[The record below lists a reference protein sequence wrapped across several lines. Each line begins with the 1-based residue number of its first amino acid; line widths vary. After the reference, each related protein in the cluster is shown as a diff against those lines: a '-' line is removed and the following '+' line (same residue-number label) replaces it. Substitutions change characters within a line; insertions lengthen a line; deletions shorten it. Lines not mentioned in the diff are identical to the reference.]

1 MNIKKTYFILSVVLI
16 FVFSGFA
23 KTEKSLSKKLTY
35 PKTRTV
41 DQVDDYFG
49 TKVADPYRWLEGS
62 NDKVR
67 NWINSQNQVT
77 FSYLKK
83 IPYRS
88 SIKRR
93 LKELVNYPRYSSPSK
108 AGGYYFF
115 YKNDGLQNQSV
126 IYIQKGLDGKP
137 EVFLDPNALSKDGT
151 VRAYLAG
158 FSQDYKHVA
167 YIRSEGGSD
176 WLEIRIMEIE
186 TKKELPDRIK
196 WVKFSGASW
205 DKGGFYYSGYPQPE
219 EGKQLTAKNRFHK
232 LYYHKLGDPQ
242 GKDRLIYEDPKHPMR
257 YYFARVTEDH
267 KFLILNSAE
276 GTHGSEVHYKD
287 LTTKKSEFKLL
298 FKGFEF
304 NYRVIDTLGGKFL
317 VQTNQNAPNQKLI
330 LIDPVTKETKDL
342 IPEGQEVMRGAD
354 IVGGKLFVS
363 YLKDAT
369 TQIYRYDLK
378 GKNREEIRLPGIG
391 TAYGFGGEKTD
402 EVIFYTYTS
411 FNYPPTIYKYEIK
424 TGKSEVFRKT
434 EVTFNPD
441 NFIVKQVFYESKD
454 KTKIPMFLIYKKGL
468 KRDSKNPVYLYA
480 YGGFNASL
488 TPYFNNTRILLLEN
502 GFIFAMA
509 NLRGGGEYGEK
520 WHEAGM
526 LLKKQNVFDDFNAA
540 AEYLINNKYTCKNKI
555 AIAGASNGGLLV
567 GACMTQRPD
576 LFKVA
581 LPTVGVMD
589 MLRYHKFTV
598 GWGWVVEY
606 GSSDKEEDF
615 KNLYSYSPLHNIKEG
630 VNYPAT
636 LATTADHDDR
646 VVPAHSFKFIA
657 NLQKNHK
664 GNNPVLIRI
673 ETKSGHGS
681 SSLSKRIETTADIY
695 AFMFHNLR
703 VKPIYKD

>member
-1 MNIKKTYFILSVVLI
+1 MVVILA
-16 FVFSGFA
+16 FSGCN
-23 KTEKSLSKKLTY
+23 EKRVSLTKHLTY
-35 PKTRTV
+35 PKSKTV
-41 DQVDDYFG
+41 DQIDEYFG
-49 TKVADPYRWLEGS
+49 IKVADPYRWLEES
-62 NDKVR
+62 NEEVR

-77 FSYLKK
+77 FSYLEK

-88 SIKRR
+88 SIKKR

-108 AGGYYFF
+108 AGDYYFF

-126 IYIQKGLDGKP
+126 IYFQKGLDGKS
-137 EVFLDPNALSKDGT
+137 EIFLNPNTLSEDGT

-158 FSQDYKHVA
+158 FSQDYKYVA

-176 WLEIRIMEIE
+176 WQEIRIMEIK

-196 WVKFSGASW
+196 WIKFSGASW
-205 DKGGFYYSGYPQPE
+205 GKDGFYYSGYPQPE
-219 EGKQLTAKNRFHK
+219 KGKKLTAKNKFHK
-232 LYYHKLGDPQ
+232 IFYHKLGEFQ
-242 GKDRLIYEDPKHPMR
+242 EKDRLIYEDPKHPMR
-257 YYFARVTEDH
+257 YNLAQVTEDH
-267 KFLILNSAE
+267 KYLILNVSE
-276 GTHGSEVHYKD
+276 GTHGSEIYYKD
-287 LTTKKSEFKLL
+287 LTVKESEFKLL

-304 NYRVIDTLGGKFL
+304 DYYIINTLDGKFL

-330 LIDPVTKETKDL
+330 LIDPASKETKDF
-342 IPEGQEVMRGAD
+342 IPEAQDVMRGAD

-363 YLKDAT
+363 YLKDAST
-369 TQIYRYDLK
+369 RIFKYDLK
-378 GKNREEIRLPGIG
+378 GENKEEVHLPGIG
-391 TAYGFGGEKTD
+391 TAYGFRGKKTD
-402 EVIFYTYTS
+402 ELIFYTYTS
-411 FNYPPTIYKYEIK
+411 FNYPSTIYKYEIK
-424 TGKSEVFRKT
+424 TGKSEVFRKA
-434 EVTFNPD
+434 EVSFNPN
-441 NFIVKQVFYESKD
+441 NFVVEQVFYESKD

-468 KRDSKNPVYLYA
+468 KKNGKNPVYLYA
-480 YGGFNASL
+480 YGGFNISL
-488 TPYFNNTRILLLEN
+488 TPSFDNTRILLLEN

-520 WHEAGM
+520 WHKAGM
-526 LLKKQNVFDDFNAA
+526 LLKKQNVFNDFIAA
-540 AEYLINNKYTCKNKI
+540 AEYLITNKYTDNDKI

-657 NLQKNHK
+657 SLQKNNK
-664 GNNPVLIRI
+664 GDNPILLRI

-681 SSLSKRIETTADIY
+681 SNLSKRIEITADIY
-695 AFMFHNLR
+695 TFMFKNLK
-703 VKPIYKD
+703 VKPIYKN

>member
-1 MNIKKTYFILSVVLI
+1 MVVI
-16 FVFSGFA
+16 MSFSGCN
-23 KTEKSLSKKLTY
+23 KKKVSLIKDLTY
-35 PKTRTV
+35 LKSKTF
-41 DQVDDYFG
+41 DQVDEYFG
-49 TKVADPYRWLEGS
+49 TKVSDPYRWLEES
-62 NDKVR
+62 NDEVR

-77 FSYLKK
+77 FSYLEK

-88 SIKRR
+88 SIKKR

-108 AGGYYFF
+108 AGDYYFF

-126 IYIQKGLDGKP
+126 IYFQKGLDGKP
-137 EVFLDPNALSKDGT
+137 EIFLDPNTLSKDST
-151 VRAYLAG
+151 TRAYLAG
-158 FSQDYKHVA
+158 FSQDYKYVA

-176 WLEIRIMEIE
+176 WQEIRIMEIE
-186 TKKELPDRIK
+186 TKKELPDRVK

-205 DKGGFYYSGYPQPE
+205 DKYGFYYSGYPQPE
-219 EGKQLTAKNRFHK
+219 KGKKLTAKNKFHK
-232 LYYHKLGDPQ
+232 IFYHKLGDSQ
-242 GKDRLIYEDPKHPMR
+242 VKDRLIYEDTKNPMR
-257 YYFARVTEDH
+257 YNLAQVTEDR
-267 KFLILNSAE
+267 KYLILNVSE
-276 GTHGSEVHYKD
+276 GTHGSEIYYKD
-287 LTTKKSEFKLL
+287 LTAKESEFKLL
-298 FKGFEF
+298 FNGFKF
-304 NYRVIDTLGGKFL
+304 DYYVINTLDGKFL
-317 VQTNQNAPNQKLI
+317 VQTNQDAPNQKLI
-330 LIDPVTKETKDL
+330 LIDPVSKETKDL
-342 IPEGQEVMRGAD
+342 IPEAHEVMRGAD

-363 YLKDAT
+363 YLKDVCT
-369 TQIYRYDLK
+369 RIFKYDLK
-378 GKNREEIRLPGIG
+378 GKNKEEIRLPGIG
-391 TAYGFGGEKTD
+391 TAYGFRGKKSD
-402 EVIFYTYTS
+402 ELIFYTYTS

-424 TGKSEVFRKT
+424 TGKSEVFRKA
-434 EVTFNPD
+434 EVTFNPN
-441 NFIVKQVFYESKD
+441 NFVVEQVFYESKD

-468 KRDSKNPVYLYA
+468 KKNGENPVYLYA
-480 YGGFNASL
+480 YGGFNISL
-488 TPYFNNTRILLLEN
+488 TPRFDNTRILLLEN

-520 WHEAGM
+520 WHKAGM
-526 LLKKQNVFDDFNAA
+526 LLKKQNVFNDFIAA
-540 AEYLINNKYTCKNKI
+540 AEYLISNKFTNNDKI

-581 LPTVGVMD
+581 LPAVGVMD

-657 NLQKNHK
+657 SLQKNHK
-664 GNNPVLIRI
+664 GDNPVLIRI

-681 SSLSKRIETTADIY
+681 SNLSKRIEITADIY
-695 AFMFHNLR
+695 TFMFQNLK
-703 VKPIYKD
+703 VKPIYKN

>member
-1 MNIKKTYFILSVVLI
+1 MVVI
-16 FVFSGFA
+16 MSFSGCN
-23 KTEKSLSKKLTY
+23 KKKVSLTKDLTY
-35 PKTRTV
+35 LKSKTF
-41 DQVDDYFG
+41 DQVDEYFG
-49 TKVADPYRWLEGS
+49 TKVSDPYRWLEES
-62 NDKVR
+62 NDEVR

-77 FSYLKK
+77 FSYLEK

-88 SIKRR
+88 SIKKR

-108 AGGYYFF
+108 AGDYYFF

-126 IYIQKGLDGKP
+126 IYFQKGLDGKT
-137 EVFLDPNALSKDGT
+137 EIFLDPNTLSKDGT
-151 VRAYLAG
+151 TRAYLAG
-158 FSQDYKHVA
+158 FSQDYKYVA

-176 WLEIRIMEIE
+176 WQEIRIMEIE

-205 DKGGFYYSGYPQPE
+205 DKHGFYYSGYPQPE
-219 EGKQLTAKNRFHK
+219 KGKKLTAKNKFHK
-232 LYYHKLGDPQ
+232 IFYHKLGDSQ
-242 GKDRLIYEDPKHPMR
+242 VKDRLIYEDTKNPMR
-257 YYFARVTEDH
+257 YNLAQVTEDH
-267 KFLILNSAE
+267 KYLILNVSE
-276 GTHGSEVHYKD
+276 GTHGSEIYYKD
-287 LTTKKSEFKLL
+287 LTAKESEFKLL
-298 FKGFEF
+298 FNGFKF
-304 NYRVIDTLGGKFL
+304 DYYVINTLDGKFL
-317 VQTNQNAPNQKLI
+317 VQTNQDAPNQKLI
-330 LIDPVTKETKDL
+330 LIDPVSKETKDL
-342 IPEGQEVMRGAD
+342 IPEAHEVMRGAD

-363 YLKDAT
+363 YLKDVCT
-369 TQIYRYDLK
+369 RIFKYDLK
-378 GKNREEIRLPGIG
+378 GKNKEEIRLPGIG
-391 TAYGFGGEKTD
+391 TAYGFRGKKSD
-402 EVIFYTYTS
+402 ELIFYTYTS

-424 TGKSEVFRKT
+424 TGKSEVFRKA
-434 EVTFNPD
+434 EVTFNPN
-441 NFIVKQVFYESKD
+441 NFVVEQVFYESKD

-468 KRDSKNPVYLYA
+468 KKNGENPVYLYA
-480 YGGFNASL
+480 YGGFNISL
-488 TPYFNNTRILLLEN
+488 TPRFDNTRILLLEN

-520 WHEAGM
+520 WHKAGM
-526 LLKKQNVFDDFNAA
+526 LLKKQNVFNDFIAA
-540 AEYLINNKYTCKNKI
+540 AEYLISNKFTNNDKI

-581 LPTVGVMD
+581 LPAVGVMD

-657 NLQKNHK
+657 SLQKNHK
-664 GNNPVLIRI
+664 GDNPVLIRI

-681 SSLSKRIETTADIY
+681 SNLSKRIEITADIY
-695 AFMFHNLR
+695 TFMFQNLK
-703 VKPIYKD
+703 VKPIYKN

>member
-1 MNIKKTYFILSVVLI
+1 MGIKKLLFFLSMVVILA
-16 FVFSGFA
+16 FSGCN
-23 KTEKSLSKKLTY
+23 KKRVSLTKHLTY
-35 PKTRTV
+35 PKSKTV
-41 DQVDDYFG
+41 DQIDEYFG
-49 TKVADPYRWLEGS
+49 IKVADPYRWLEES
-62 NDKVR
+62 NEEVR

-77 FSYLKK
+77 FSYLEK

-88 SIKRR
+88 SIKKR
-93 LKELVNYPRYSSPSK
+93 LKELVNYPRYSSLSK
-108 AGGYYFF
+108 AGDYYFF

-126 IYIQKGLDGKP
+126 IYFQKGLDGKS
-137 EVFLDPNALSKDGT
+137 EIFLNPNTLSEDGT

-158 FSQDYKHVA
+158 FSQDYKYVA

-176 WLEIRIMEIE
+176 WQEIRIMEIK

-196 WVKFSGASW
+196 WIKFSGASW
-205 DKGGFYYSGYPQPE
+205 GKDGFYYSGYPQPE
-219 EGKQLTAKNRFHK
+219 KGKKLTAKNKFHK
-232 LYYHKLGDPQ
+232 IFYHKLGEFQ
-242 GKDRLIYEDPKHPMR
+242 EKDRLIYEDPKHPMR
-257 YYFARVTEDH
+257 YNLAQVTEDH
-267 KFLILNSAE
+267 KYLILNVSE
-276 GTHGSEVHYKD
+276 GTHGSEIYYKD
-287 LTTKKSEFKLL
+287 LTVKESESKLL

-304 NYRVIDTLGGKFL
+304 DYYIINTLDGKFL

-330 LIDPVTKETKDL
+330 LIDPASKETKDF
-342 IPEGQEVMRGAD
+342 IPEAQDVMRGAD

-363 YLKDAT
+363 YIKDAST
-369 TQIYRYDLK
+369 RIFKYDLK
-378 GKNREEIRLPGIG
+378 GENKEEIHLPGIG
-391 TAYGFGGEKTD
+391 TAYGFRGKKTD
-402 EVIFYTYTS
+402 ELIFYTYTS
-411 FNYPPTIYKYEIK
+411 FNYPSTIYKYEIK
-424 TGKSEVFRKT
+424 TGKSEVFRKA
-434 EVTFNPD
+434 EVSFNPN
-441 NFIVKQVFYESKD
+441 NFVVEQVFYESKD

-468 KRDSKNPVYLYA
+468 KKNGKNPVYLYA
-480 YGGFNASL
+480 YGGFNISL
-488 TPYFNNTRILLLEN
+488 TPSFDNTRILLLEN

-520 WHEAGM
+520 WHKAGM
-526 LLKKQNVFDDFNAA
+526 LLKKQNVFNDFIAA
-540 AEYLINNKYTCKNKI
+540 AEYLITNKYTDNDKI

-581 LPTVGVMD
+581 LPAVGVMD

-657 NLQKNHK
+657 SLQKNNK
-664 GNNPVLIRI
+664 GDNPILLRI

-681 SSLSKRIETTADIY
+681 SNLSKRIEITADIY
-695 AFMFHNLR
+695 TFMFKNLK
-703 VKPIYKD
+703 VKPIYKN

>member
-1 MNIKKTYFILSVVLI
+1 LAVKKLLFILSMVVI
-16 FVFSGFA
+16 MSFSGCN
-23 KTEKSLSKKLTY
+23 KKKVSLIKDLTY
-35 PKTRTV
+35 LKSKTF
-41 DQVDDYFG
+41 DQVDEYFG
-49 TKVADPYRWLEGS
+49 TKVSDPYRWLEES
-62 NDKVR
+62 NDEVR

-77 FSYLKK
+77 FSYLEK

-88 SIKRR
+88 SIKKR

-108 AGGYYFF
+108 AGDYYFF

-126 IYIQKGLDGKP
+126 IYFQKGLDGKP
-137 EVFLDPNALSKDGT
+137 EIFLDPNTLSKDGT
-151 VRAYLAG
+151 TRAYLAG
-158 FSQDYKHVA
+158 FSQDYKYVA

-176 WLEIRIMEIE
+176 WQEIRIMEIE
-186 TKKELPDRIK
+186 TKKELPDRVK

-205 DKGGFYYSGYPQPE
+205 DKYGFYYSGYPQPE
-219 EGKQLTAKNRFHK
+219 KGKKLTAKNKFHK
-232 LYYHKLGDPQ
+232 IFYHKLGDSQ
-242 GKDRLIYEDPKHPMR
+242 VKDRLIYEDTKNPMR
-257 YYFARVTEDH
+257 YNLAQVTEDH
-267 KFLILNSAE
+267 KYLILNVSE
-276 GTHGSEVHYKD
+276 GTHGSEIYYKD
-287 LTTKKSEFKLL
+287 LTAKESEFKLL
-298 FKGFEF
+298 FNGFKF
-304 NYRVIDTLGGKFL
+304 DYYVINTLDGKFL
-317 VQTNQNAPNQKLI
+317 VQTNQDAPNQKLI

-342 IPEGQEVMRGAD
+342 IQEAHEVMRGAD

-363 YLKDAT
+363 YLKDVCT
-369 TQIYRYDLK
+369 RIFKYDLK
-378 GKNREEIRLPGIG
+378 GKNKEEIRLPGIG
-391 TAYGFGGEKTD
+391 TAYGFRGKKSD
-402 EVIFYTYTS
+402 ELIFYTYTS

-424 TGKSEVFRKT
+424 TGKSEVFRKA
-434 EVTFNPD
+434 EVTFNPN
-441 NFIVKQVFYESKD
+441 NFVVEQVFYESKD

-468 KRDSKNPVYLYA
+468 KKNGENPVYLYA
-480 YGGFNASL
+480 YGGFNISL
-488 TPYFNNTRILLLEN
+488 TPRFDNTRILLLEN

-520 WHEAGM
+520 WHKAGM
-526 LLKKQNVFDDFNAA
+526 LLKKQNVFNDFIAA
-540 AEYLINNKYTCKNKI
+540 AEYLISNKFTNNDKI

-581 LPTVGVMD
+581 LPAVGVMD

-657 NLQKNHK
+657 SLQKNHK
-664 GNNPVLIRI
+664 GDNPVLIRI

-681 SSLSKRIETTADIY
+681 SNLSKRIEITADIY
-695 AFMFHNLR
+695 TFMFQNLK
-703 VKPIYKD
+703 VKPIYKN